1 MIDKLTKQINNINQ
15 SLNWLRVNQ
24 EEQYEQRFLQ
34 LVEERRKL
42 KIIRNAASDNPA
54 IAAFGISQVG
64 KSYLMNCLLKSK
76 DSPYMVDDGNGKKY

>member
-42 KIIRNAASDNPA
+42 KIIRNAASDELPT
-54 IAAFGISQVG
+54 
-64 KSYLMNCLLKSK
+64 
-76 DSPYMVDDGNGKKY
+76 